1 MKTGHWLR
9 SGTGPAALGSLVSLG
24 AQAAMALFLLG
35 LFEPQAVGVFSVV
48 AQIAFGW
55 ATLALAQSPVS
66 LLANQQLA
74 ALPAARQAWRS
85 SLRRW
90 LWLVPAAA
98 AAVWWSAPSVSAAPE
113 APVWAVPLAWAAA
126 IALVQMGWLLAQSLT
141 LRQHAPGSIAAVRL
155 LPPVIAATLAAAAAL
170 ALDWRSSSALT
181 TAALVGYAVGALW
194 LLPALRSQEALTNAP
209 LPSPPAGDPRSD
221 RLKFVHTLSDV
232 LVATLLATHWTA
244 VYGPAQA
251 GCLLIL
257 LRVMGFIPA
266 LVSTAWA
273 QVALSRPQAQRPS
286 SALAALA
293 GAMAVGA
300 VAVLVQM
307 SLQAGW
313 LSGNWSGLHHYLW
326 PVALW
331 QMAAS
336 VMAAASHRPFQHRRA
351 ARYTHQC
358 LAMNA
363 GQALLLLLPPML
375 GWPLTHHLWALAG
388 LLCVALSLQALWAA
402 RLGNADSG
410 DRA

>member
-1 MKTGHWLR
+1 MTRGAWLR
-9 SGTGPAALGSLVSLG
+9 HGTGPAALGSLVSLG

-66 LLANQQLA
+66 LLANQHLP

-85 SLRRW
+85 SLLRW

-98 AAVWWSAPSVSAAPE
+98 LAVGWSAPSAPASAHA
-113 APVWAVPLAWAAA
+113 LAWAAA
-126 IALVQMGWLLAQSLT
+126 IALMQMGWLLAQSLT
-141 LRQHAPGSIAAVRL
+141 LRQHAPVSIAAVRL
-155 LPPVIAATLAAAAAL
+155 LPPVIAAALAATAAL

-181 TAALVGYAVGALW
+181 TAALAGYAVGALW
-194 LLPALRSQEALTNAP
+194 LLPVWRDPEALASPAQPDGPALSN
-209 LPSPPAGDPRSD
+209 PPAGDPRSD
-221 RLKFVHTLSDV
+221 RLKFIHTLSDV
-232 LVATLLATHWTA
+232 LVATALATHWTA

-273 QVALSRPQAQRPS
+273 QVVLSRPQAQRPS

-293 GAMAVGA
+293 GAMAVA
-300 VAVLVQM
+300 ALALLVETA
-307 SLQAGW
+307 LQADW
-313 LSGNWSGLHHYLW
+313 LPGPWSGLQVYLW

-336 VMAAASHRPFQHRRA
+336 AMAAASHRPFQHARA

-358 LAMNA
+358 LAINA
-363 GQALLLLLPPML
+363 GQALLLVLPPLL
-375 GWPLTHHLWALAG
+375 GWPLAHHLWALAG
-388 LLCVALSLQALWAA
+388 FLCVALSLQALWAA
-402 RLGNADSG
+402 RLGETHSG
-410 DRA
+410 DRP